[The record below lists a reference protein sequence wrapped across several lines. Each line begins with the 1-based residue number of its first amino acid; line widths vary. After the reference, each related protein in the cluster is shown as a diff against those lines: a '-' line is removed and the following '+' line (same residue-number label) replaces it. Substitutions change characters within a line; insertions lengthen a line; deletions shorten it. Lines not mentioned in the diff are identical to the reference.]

1 MLASNIKIPCPLS
14 ATATRNRHAKW
25 TSPLYRENTGT
36 TSLRPSF
43 PRSSMYVVCNRGCKL
58 ICHMPHVYNSV
69 SSAALPLDARLV
81 TSRNLVWTISRAR
94 FPNNRGLFFLVYFK
108 HVRFCQRAEV
118 STRFFFFFRHGGSSQ
133 YATVPRLNK
142 QRSVLIHWESRF
154 SVHLLHSLLLRRLNG

>member
-1 MLASNIKIPCPLS
+1 MATLKTANSPSRPVSSVFWGRLAARQLSEMLASNIKIPCPLS

-118 STRFFFFFRHGGSSQ
+118 STRFFFFF
-133 YATVPRLNK
+133 ATAA
-142 QRSVLIHWESRF
+142 
-154 SVHLLHSLLLRRLNG
+154 VHSTQQCQG